1 LGAILGLAATQD
13 GTGRGAVLLAVYSA
27 GLALPFLLSA
37 VAFNAATRSFR
48 FFKRH
53 YAAIQLGSGAV
64 LIAMGVLVLTGELFR
79 LNIEV
84 QQFLD
89 RFDLNFFQSV

>member
-1 LGAILGLAATQD
+1 LFSAI
-13 GTGRGAVLLAVYSA
+13 
-27 GLALPFLLSA
+27 
-37 VAFNAATRSFR
+37 AFNAASRAFG

-53 YAAIQLGSGAV
+53 YAAIQLGSGTV
-64 LIAMGVLVLTGELFR
+64 LVAMGALVITGELFR

-89 RFDLNFFQSV
+89 RFDLNFFQDV

>member
-1 LGAILGLAATQD
+1 MCAF
-13 GTGRGAVLLAVYSA
+13 GRLLLRGSPRCVQ
-27 GLALPFLLSA
+27 
-37 VAFNAATRSFR
+37 RSFR

-53 YAAIQLGSGAV
+53 YAAIQVGAGPV
-64 LIAMGVLVLTGELFR
+64 LVAMGVCVLTGELFR

-89 RFDLNFFQSV
+89 RFALNVFQDI

>member
-1 LGAILGLAATQD
+1 MKRRTIAARCF
-13 GTGRGAVLLAVYSA
+13 GGR
-27 GLALPFLLSA
+27 
-37 VAFNAATRSFR
+37 AATRSFR

-53 YAAIQLGSGAV
+53 YAAIQVGAGAV
-64 LIAMGVLVLTGELFR
+64 LVVMGVLVLTGELFR

-89 RFDLNFFQSV
+89 RYGLNFFKSV